1 LAPDEAWSMPSL
13 CLIVPSGGCL
23 GAPFMVIYD
32 GSTLA
37 ERALDVAAALLRE
50 DEQPLTVL
58 LLAEHRERLE
68 PLRAQVHAWLG
79 ERDLALRY
87 ITLSTTNVPNLI
99 NTLHTEQCGTLVLPS
114 RSDILDAEALQAVLD
129 RVEVPVLLVR

>member
-1 LAPDEAWSMPSL
+1 MPGL
-13 CLIVPSGGCL
+13 RLIVPTGGCL

-32 GSTLA
+32 GSALA
-37 ERALDVAAALLRE
+37 ERALDVAAELVRE
-50 DEQPLTVL
+50 EEQPLIVL
-58 LLAEHRERLE
+58 LLAEHRQQLE

-87 ITLSTTNVPNLI
+87 VTLSTTNVPNLV

-114 RSDILDAEALQAVLD
+114 RSDVLDVEALQAVLD
-129 RVEVPVLLVR
+129 EIEIPVLLVR